1 MIFFTR
7 LVAISLALT
16 WLLSGCSNTPS
27 KPEESVPL
35 PAQGQVQAQSL
46 APAFEADYTRAQLLL
61 NAQAY
66 DKAAP
71 LLSKISAANPGFADA
86 WVNLAQAYY
95 GQKDYAKAEQAIARA
110 QALDNK
116 SAEIFGLAGLVQVG
130 LGHYKQAE
138 AQYLAAIKL
147 DATCAS
153 CHYNLALLYDLYY
166 QDLGKAI
173 GQYQAYLDHIT
184 NTDEDTQAWIEEL
197 KRNLARKAGQ

>member
-1 MIFFTR
+1 M
-7 LVAISLALT
+7 
-16 WLLSGCSNTPS
+16 
-27 KPEESVPL
+27 
-35 PAQGQVQAQSL
+35 
-46 APAFEADYTRAQLLL
+46 
-61 NAQAY
+61 
-66 DKAAP
+66 
-71 LLSKISAANPGFADA
+71 
-86 WVNLAQAYY
+86 
-95 GQKDYAKAEQAIARA
+95 
-110 QALDNK
+110 
-116 SAEIFGLAGLVQVG
+116 G

-147 DATCAS
+147 DAACAS